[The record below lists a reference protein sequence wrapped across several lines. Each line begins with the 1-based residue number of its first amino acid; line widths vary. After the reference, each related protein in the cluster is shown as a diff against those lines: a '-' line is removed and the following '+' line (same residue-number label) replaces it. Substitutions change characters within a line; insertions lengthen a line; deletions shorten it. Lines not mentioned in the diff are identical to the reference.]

1 MDTNTNASFSLAA
14 KITRT
19 ASKQTYYTIQLLVD
33 RERIPDAFRAY
44 AYFRWVDDR
53 LDAETAS
60 PSERMSFL
68 QRQQSILEDCYQGQP
83 SGDLS
88 PEELMLVDLIMGN
101 PEKSSGLEAYLR
113 DMMAVMAF
121 DVGRRGRAISAAELS
136 EYSRMLAMAVTEA
149 LHYFIGHNCCT
160 PQDDTRYLAV
170 RGAHVIHML
179 RDWQEDVEAGYFNIP
194 EDYVQAHGLERSDV
208 DAPAFR
214 EWVRSRVH
222 LARACFQH
230 GREYTARVKNL
241 RCRLA
246 GYAYIARFEWMLY
259 AIERDGYRLRAAYP
273 ERKSWRAGIWMLTRA
288 LASAIGLQRTNFAPR
303 KPVIQIVKTNQ
314 R

>member
-1 MDTNTNASFSLAA
+1 MDTYNDTSCLLAT

-19 ASKQTYYTIQLLVD
+19 ASKQTYFTIQLLVD

-83 SGDLS
+83 SGDLC
-88 PEELMLVDLIMGN
+88 PEERMLVDLVMGN
-101 PEKSSGLEAYLR
+101 PEKSGGLEAYLR

-121 DVGRRGRAISAAELS
+121 DVERRGRAISAAELS
-136 EYSRMLAMAVTEA
+136 EYSRLLATAVTEA

-160 PQDDTRYLAV
+160 PKDDTRYLAV

-194 EDYVQAHGLERSDV
+194 QGYVQAHDLDLSDV

-273 ERKSWRAGIWMLTRA
+273 ERKSWRAGMWMLSRA
-288 LASAIGLQRTNFAPR
+288 LTSAIGLQRTNFAPR